1 MNDERYSVSDGTIE
15 AGIPVSDI
23 QSMESAGR
31 GRRFANFLIDYV
43 CALLFGMIV
52 LIIILLVFGEDTLDS
67 LPDMVV
73 GALLMCLYYIPFEA
87 TTGRTIGKLI
97 TGTKVVNDK
106 GQPPTLMEVVKRTLA
121 RFIPFEAFS
130 FLVKDAYG
138 WHDKLSDTYVV
149 KCRGQR

>member
-130 FLVKDAYG
+130 
-138 WHDKLSDTYVV
+138 S
-149 KCRGQR
+149 